1 MMPAARHVKTAY
13 DISAGGVI
21 YRRSQDSVMVCL
33 IKTLPGNHWQLPKG
47 MLEDKESMEA
57 AALREVKEE
66 TGLEGISEGLIDS
79 IEYWFWL
86 QEAAEKQRHHKVV
99 YFYLIKCTGGDTDR
113 HDDEVVEACW
123 LDSQEAVQHLSF
135 AGEKKIL
142 EKALEML
149 RVGKVA

>member
-1 MMPAARHVKTAY
+1 MMPAARHAKTAN

-21 YRRSQDSVMVCL
+21 YRLSEGSVMVCL

-47 MLEDKESMEA
+47 MVENKESLEA
-57 AALREVKEE
+57 TALREVKEE
-66 TGLEGISEGLIDS
+66 TGLEGVSEGLIDS

-86 QEAAEKQRHHKVV
+86 QEGDEKQRHHKVV

-123 LDSQEAVQHLSF
+123 LDAQEAVQRLSF
-135 AGEKKIL
+135 AGEKKIV
-142 EKALEML
+142 EKTLAVLKA
-149 RVGKVA
+149 GKRS